1 MCLPY
6 AVYQPGL
13 QTRGVQKRIWP
24 RASSQGTRSVKGE
37 TGVKTDRSNGV
48 ACVFTVVV
56 EVL

>member
-24 RASSQGTRSVKGE
+24 RASSQGMRSEKGE
-37 TGVKTDRSNGV
+37 TGVKRDRSNSV
-48 ACVFTVVV
+48 VCVFRVVL